1 MNILITTDGS
11 EDAGHALDFILRFP
25 LPRHSKITLLSVV
38 ADIPMM
44 PGEVDA
50 LDEMQS
56 EALQQAIQRLHED
69 AEMLVDREGS
79 RLQQSGWAAETMVRE
94 GNVVDEILSAAEEI
108 DADLIVLGS
117 QGTGMAR
124 RFLLGSVSARVLE
137 RSGCSVVIVK
147 QKSVDQASV
156 IDPGKGSSHRI
167 LLAYDHSDI
176 ASHALSLC
184 SSLPLAADS
193 HISVVY
199 VMPLITAYRQD
210 VRQHLNAIWLQKK
223 QTMQQ
228 ALESAVASLQWPTS
242 NVGTELREADNISD
256 EILTVAEQE
265 GSDLI
270 MVGCKDRGKIRSFLH
285 GSITRRI
292 ARHAQCTVWV
302 VRKKTGRDNRDVPV

>member
-11 EDAGHALDFILRFP
+11 EDAGHALDFMLRFP
-25 LPRHSKITLLSVV
+25 LPRHSTITLLSVV
-38 ADIPMM
+38 VDIPML
-44 PGEVDA
+44 PGEIDA
-50 LDEMQS
+50 LDDTQS
-56 EALQQAIQRLHED
+56 EALQQASQRLHED
-69 AEMLVDREGS
+69 AEMLVAREGM
-79 RLQQSGWAAETMVRE
+79 RLQKAGWAAETMVRV
-94 GNVVDEILSAAEEI
+94 GNVVHEILSVAEEI
-108 DADLIVLGS
+108 DADLVVLGS

-147 QKSVDQASV
+147 KTAGDQVSV
-156 IDPGKGSSHRI
+156 IDPGKSSPHRI

-176 ASHALSLC
+176 ARHALSLC

-210 VRQHLNAIWLQKK
+210 VRQHLNSIWLQKK

-228 ALESAVASLQWPTS
+228 ALESTVASLQWPTS
-242 NVGTELREADNISD
+242 NVETELREADNISD
-256 EILTVAEQE
+256 EILTAAEQA

-292 ARHAQCTVWV
+292 ARHAQCSVWV
-302 VRKKTGRDNRDVPV
+302 VRKKNWQG